1 MACVFHLAK
10 LAKRLALIGWAPV
23 VAGACGDELTDPHS
37 AGSLASAAASLVLT
51 PSVGSGA
58 VGSSIRFIATL
69 TDSAGYELPTPSIAW
84 ESFDPTIAT
93 VDRAGLVRALA
104 PGTARIAATSGLLG
118 DTATVTITPSP
129 VALSGY
135 YVAADGTASGDGSR
149 ARPWDLATALAGA
162 GGRITAGDTV
172 WLRNGAYPGSFR
184 TSIAGAPGRPIVFRQ
199 YPGERATIDGGLR
212 AEGADLV
219 FWGFEIMQ
227 SNPLGNGALPGL
239 LIYTVR
245 GKFINLV
252 VHDAAQQG
260 ITFWDGADDAE
271 VYGSIVYNNG
281 LNENKDHGIYI
292 HNNRGTKTVED
303 NVFFNNLAYGIHA
316 YAGPEDD
323 YQRNIHVIGNV
334 AFNNGAISSL
344 WTERVNLL
352 IGAEVW
358 GTGMRALDNMLYFS
372 GSVGQN
378 LWIGYTAPSGDVEV
392 RGNTVWGGAT
402 ALTVGDWEAATV
414 RDNTVGG
421 SGVVVALNEPEPSGL
436 TWGGNRYYRA
446 PTAAAWSFAGIP
458 VPLASWQLATG
469 LAAGDVAQAT
479 TPSTPQIFVRPNRY
493 EPGRAHVVVYNWG
506 GQSPVNVSVSQVL
519 TVGQRYEVHNVQDPY
534 GVPVARGT
542 YTGGALSL
550 PMGGVAPPP
559 RLGRS
564 TRTPPRTGP
573 NFDAFVI
580 TVTP

>member
-10 LAKRLALIGWAPV
+10 LAKRLALIGWAALA
-23 VAGACGDELTDPHS
+23 AGACGDELTDPPS
-37 AGSLASAAASLVLT
+37 AGSLVPAAASLVLT

-58 VGSSIRFIATL
+58 VGSSLRFTATL
-69 TDSAGYELPTPSIAW
+69 NDSAGHELPTPSIAW
-84 ESFDPTIAT
+84 ESFDPAVAT

-104 PGTARIAATSGLLG
+104 PGTARIAATSGPLG
-118 DTATVTITPSP
+118 DTATVTVTPSP
-129 VALSGY
+129 TALSGY

-162 GGRITAGDTV
+162 NGRIVAGDQI
-172 WLRNGAYPGSFR
+172 WLRGGIYPGVFR
-184 TSIAGAPGRPIVFRQ
+184 TALAGQPTRPIVIRQ
-199 YPGERATIDGGLR
+199 FPGERATIDGGLR
-212 AEGADLV
+212 VDGPDV
-219 FWGFEIMQ
+219 IYWGFEIMQ
-227 SNPLGNGALPGL
+227 SNPLANGTTPAL
-239 LIYTVR
+239 LIYGART
-245 GKFINLV
+245 KYINLV
-252 VHDAAQQG
+252 IHDAAQQG

-271 VYGSIVYNNG
+271 VYGCLVYNNG
-281 LNENKDHGIYI
+281 LNENKDHGIYV
-292 HNNRGTKTVED
+292 HNSTGTKLIED

-334 AFNNGAISSL
+334 SFNNGSISAL

-358 GTGMRALDNMLYFS
+358 GTGMRAIDNMLYFS

-378 LWIGYTAPSGDVEV
+378 MWIGYTAASGDVEV

-421 SGVVVALNEPEPSGL
+421 SGVVVALNGPEPSRL
-436 TWGGNRYYRA
+436 TWSGNRYYRA
-446 PTAAAWSFAGIP
+446 PTAAAWSFAGVP
-458 VPLASWQLATG
+458 VPLASWQQATG
-469 LAAGDVAQAT
+469 LATGEVAQAT
-479 TPSTPQIFVRPNRY
+479 TPSTPQVVVRPNRY

-506 GQSPVNVSVSQVL
+506 GQSQVNVSVSQVL
-519 TVGQRYEVHNVQDPY
+519 TVGQRYEVRNVQDPY
-534 GVPVARGT
+534 GAPVARGT

-573 NFDAFVI
+573 SFDAFVI
-580 TVTP
+580 TVTL

>member
-10 LAKRLALIGWAPV
+10 LAKRLALIGWAALA
-23 VAGACGDELTDPHS
+23 AGACGDELTDPPS
-37 AGSLASAAASLVLT
+37 ADSLVPAAASLVLT

-58 VGSSIRFIATL
+58 VGSSLRFTATL
-69 TDSAGYELPTPSIAW
+69 NDSAGRELPTPSIAW
-84 ESFDPTIAT
+84 ESFDPGVAT

-104 PGTARIAATSGLLG
+104 PGTARITATSGLWG
-118 DTATVTITPSP
+118 DTATVTVTPSP
-129 VALSGY
+129 VAPSGY
-135 YVAADGTASGDGSR
+135 YVAADGTAAGDGSR
-149 ARPWDLATALAGA
+149 ARPWDLATALSGA
-162 GGRITAGDTV
+162 NGRIVPGDQI
-172 WLRNGAYPGSFR
+172 WLRGGIYPGVFR
-184 TSIAGAPGRPIVFRQ
+184 TALAGQPARPIVIRQ
-199 YPGERATIDGGLR
+199 VPGERATIDGGLR
-212 AEGADLV
+212 VDGPDV
-219 FWGFEIMQ
+219 IYWGFEIMQ
-227 SNPLGNGALPGL
+227 SNPLANGTTPAL
-239 LIYTVR
+239 LIYGART
-245 GKFINLV
+245 KYINLV
-252 VHDAAQQG
+252 IHDAAQQG

-271 VYGSIVYNNG
+271 VYGCIVYNNG
-281 LNENKDHGIYI
+281 LNENKDHGIYV
-292 HNNRGTKTVED
+292 HNSTGTKLIED

-334 AFNNGAISSL
+334 SFNNGSISAL

-358 GTGMRALDNMLYFS
+358 GTGMRAIDNMLYFS

-378 LWIGYTAPSGDVEV
+378 MWIGYTAASGDVEV

-402 ALTVGDWEAATV
+402 ALTVGDWETATV

-421 SGVVVALNEPEPSGL
+421 SAVVVALNEPEPSRL
-436 TWGGNRYYRA
+436 TWSNNRYYRA
-446 PTAAAWSFAGIP
+446 PTAAAWSFAGVP
-458 VPLASWQLATG
+458 VPLASWQQATG
-469 LAAGDVAQAT
+469 LATGDVAQAT
-479 TPSTPQIFVRPNRY
+479 TPSTPQVMVRPNRY

-506 GQSPVNVSVSQVL
+506 GQSSVNVSVSQVL

-534 GVPVARGT
+534 GTPVARGR
-542 YTGGALSL
+542 YAGGALSL